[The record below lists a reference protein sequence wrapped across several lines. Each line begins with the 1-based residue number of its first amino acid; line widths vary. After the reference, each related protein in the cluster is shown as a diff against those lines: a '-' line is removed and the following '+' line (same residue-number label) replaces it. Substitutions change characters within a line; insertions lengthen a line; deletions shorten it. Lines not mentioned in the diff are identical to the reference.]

1 MRSFHRV
8 ALLSACLPI
17 AVAISAC
24 QPTTTEPAAKTETT
38 AAAAAP
44 AQTPAER
51 GKVLVQV
58 GGCHD
63 CHTTKK
69 NGAPDMTVMLS
80 GHPASIKVPPPP
92 KVPANSPWVIQ
103 TTDTLTVWHGPWGT
117 TYAANL
123 TPDPDTGL
131 KSSAWSEDAF
141 LKAMKTGKH
150 IGTGRDIL
158 PPMPWQMYA
167 GLSDEDLK
175 AIWAYL
181 QTIPPIKN
189 EVPDPIPPA
198 K

>member
-1 MRSFHRV
+1 MRFFHRV
-8 ALLSACLPI
+8 AMLSACLPI
-17 AVAISAC
+17 AIAMSAC
-24 QPTTTEPAAKTETT
+24 SQPTPSEPAATP
-38 AAAAAP
+38 AAAP
-44 AQTPAER
+44 AQSPAER

-69 NGAPDMTVMLS
+69 AGAPDMTTMLS
-80 GHPASIKVPPPP
+80 GHPASIKVPPAP
-92 KVPANSPWVIQ
+92 KVPAGSPWMIQ

-131 KSSAWSEDAF
+131 RSSAWSEDAF

-167 GLSDEDLK
+167 ELSEDDLK

-181 QTIPPIKN
+181 MTIPPVKN
-189 EVPDPIPPA
+189 EVPDPVPPA

>member
-1 MRSFHRV
+1 MRFSHRA
-8 ALLSACLPI
+8 ALLSAWMPI
-17 AVAISAC
+17 AIAISAC
-24 QPTTTEPAAKTETT
+24 QPAAPSEPTP
-38 AAAAAP
+38 AAAP

-63 CHTTKK
+63 CHTSKK
-69 NGAPDMTVMLS
+69 GNALDESLLLA
-80 GHPASIKVPPPP
+80 GHPEAIKVTSPPP
-92 KVPANSPWVIQ
+92 KMPAGSPWTIH
-103 TTDTLTVWHGPWGT
+103 TTDTLTVWSGAWGM
-117 TYAANL
+117 TYAANI
-123 TPDPDTGL
+123 TPDPETGL

-167 GLSDEDLK
+167 QLSDEDLK

-181 QTIPPIKN
+181 MTVAPIKN
-189 EVPDPIPPA
+189 EVPDPVPPA

>member
-1 MRSFHRV
+1 MRFSHSRV

-17 AVAISAC
+17 AFALSAC
-24 QPTTTEPAAKTETT
+24 NQSTTTQT
-38 AAAAAP
+38 AATAAAP

-69 NGAPDMTVMLS
+69 NNEPDMSVMLS
-80 GHPASIKVPPPP
+80 GHQASIKVPPAP
-92 KVPANSPWVIQ
+92 KVPAGSPWIVQ
-103 TTDTLTVWHGPWGT
+103 TTGTLTVWSGPWGT

-131 KSSAWSEDAF
+131 KSSAWSEENF

-158 PPMPWQMYA
+158 PPMPWQMYSKL
-167 GLSDEDLK
+167 GDDDLK

-181 QTIPPIKN
+181 QTIPPVKN
-189 EVPDPIPPA
+189 EVPDPVPPG

>member
-1 MRSFHRV
+1 MPFSQHRT

-17 AVAISAC
+17 AIAISSC
-24 QPTTTEPAAKTETT
+24 SQPAPKDAT
-38 AAAAAP
+38 APAAAP

-69 NGAPDMTVMLS
+69 DNAPDMSTMLS
-80 GHPASIKVPPPP
+80 GHPAGIKLPAAP
-92 KVPANSPWVIQ
+92 KVPAGSPWIIQ
-103 TTDTLTVWHGPWGT
+103 TTGTLTAWTGPWGT
-117 TYAANL
+117 TFAANL

-158 PPMPWQMYA
+158 PPMPWQMYSA
-167 GLSDEDLK
+167 LGDDDLK

-181 QTIPPIKN
+181 QTIPPVKN

>member
-1 MRSFHRV
+1 MRFSHRV

-24 QPTTTEPAAKTETT
+24 TPSTPSEPAAKT
-38 AAAAAP
+38 AAAP

-69 NGAPDMTVMLS
+69 AFEPDMSVMLS
-80 GHPASIKVPPPP
+80 GHPAGIKI
-92 KVPANSPWVIQ
+92 PAPHKNPAGSPWVIA
-103 TTDTLTVWHGPWGT
+103 TTETLTAWSGPWGISF
-117 TYAANL
+117 AANI

-158 PPMPWQMYA
+158 PPMPWQMYSK
-167 GLSDEDLK
+167 LSDEDLK

-181 QTIPPIKN
+181 MSIPPVKN